1 MPRVLSE
8 EDVAGF
14 RERLCEAA
22 AQIFIERGRD
32 GFNMRELAARLGV
45 SAMTPYRY
53 FKDKDE
59 ILAAVRARAFERF
72 ADRLE
77 AALAEPG
84 AAQEKGLAVVAAYV
98 RFALEE
104 SQAYRLMF
112 DLSQP
117 READFPDLAAAS
129 RRART
134 TMTDYV
140 RLLVEAGYYEG
151 DPMLIGYV
159 MWSALHGAVALQ
171 LAGKLPGQPDFAAVR
186 AETMRALHNAYRKR

>member
-14 RERLCEAA
+14 RDRLCEAA
-22 AQIFIERGRD
+22 ARIFIERGRD

-77 AALAEPG
+77 EALAAPG
-84 AAQEKGLAVVAAYV
+84 APLEKGAAVGRAYV
-98 RFALEE
+98 KFALEE
-104 SQAYRLMF
+104 PQAYRLMF

-117 READFPDLAAAS
+117 RAESFPDLAAADK
-129 RRART
+129 RARD
-134 TMTDYV
+134 TMTGYV
-140 RLLVEAGYYEG
+140 KLLVDAGIYEG
-151 DPMLIGYV
+151 DPVIIGHV
-159 MWSALHGAVALQ
+159 MWAALHGALVLQ
-171 LAGKLPGQPDFAAVR
+171 LAGKLGDHPDPAALR
-186 AETMRALHNAYRKR
+186 TEALRALHCAYRKR

>member
-1 MPRVLSE
+1 MRAALPNKGKRTAQEENALPRVLSE

-22 AQIFIERGRD
+22 ARIFIERGRD

-77 AALAEPG
+77 AALAGPG
-84 AAQEKGLAVVAAYV
+84 APQDKGSAVMAAYLK
-98 RFALEE
+98 FALEE

-129 RRART
+129 RR
-134 TMTDYV
+134 
-140 RLLVEAGYYEG
+140 
-151 DPMLIGYV
+151 
-159 MWSALHGAVALQ
+159 
-171 LAGKLPGQPDFAAVR
+171 
-186 AETMRALHNAYRKR
+186 